1 MEDQANAGA
10 ELTITSLDQTAR
22 GMTSMMKLSELI
34 ERLSVTPVAMS
45 YPLTDPTLEGCAAL
59 DQAGSGTL
67 SFVAGAHR
75 AHLIEKT
82 QASALILPPDTD
94 LQALATS
101 RGIAWFAIEHPR
113 YWFAQAL
120 NCFYQPWQLLSDCHS
135 TAVIDATAQ
144 LGEGVGVGA
153 HVVIHG
159 DVRLGDEVQIFPNVV
174 IYPGVVI
181 GDRTIL
187 HANCVIHERTVIGAD
202 CVIHSGAVIGAEGFG
217 FVPVV
222 DQDRRWYP
230 MPQSG
235 QTILEDQVVVGC
247 NTTIDRPSVGET
259 RIGAGT
265 KIDNL
270 VQIGHG
276 SQIGADSLICA
287 QTGMAGAT
295 KLGQQ
300 VILAG
305 QVGISGQVTL
315 GDRTIV
321 AAQSGVHQSLSP
333 DSKVAG
339 YPAMNHQLWL
349 RAMAVVKRL
358 PQLVRRVKVLEQKI
372 TELLA
377 SD

>member
-1 MEDQANAGA
+1 
-10 ELTITSLDQTAR
+10 
-22 GMTSMMKLSELI
+22 MKLSELI
-34 ERLSVTPVAMS
+34 EWLAITPVAMS
-45 YPLTDPTLEGCAAL
+45 SPLTDPTLYGCAAL
-59 DQAGSGTL
+59 DQAGPGTL
-67 SFVAGAHR
+67 SFVEGVQR
-75 AHLIEKT
+75 THLIEKT
-82 QASALILPPDTD
+82 QASVLILPPDVD

-101 RGIAWFAIEHPR
+101 RGIAWFAVEHPR
-113 YWFAQAL
+113 YWFARAL
-120 NCFYQPWQLLSDCHS
+120 TCFYQPCRLPSDCHA
-135 TAVIDATAQ
+135 TAVIDAVAQ
-144 LGEGVGVGA
+144 IGEGVGVGA
-153 HVVIHG
+153 HVVIYG
-159 DVRLGDEVQIFPNVV
+159 DVSLGNEVQIFPNVV
-174 IYPGVVI
+174 IYPGVTI
-181 GDRTIL
+181 GDRTVL

-217 FVPVV
+217 FVPV
-222 DQDRRWYP
+222 DQARRWYP

-235 QTILEDQVVVGC
+235 QTILEEQVVVGC
-247 NTTIDRPSVGET
+247 NTTIDRPAVGET

-287 QTGMAGAT
+287 QVGLAGAT

-315 GDRTIV
+315 GDRTTV
-321 AAQSGVHQSLSP
+321 AAQSGVHQSLMP

-339 YPAMNHQLWL
+339 YPAINHRLWL

-358 PQLVRRVKVLEQKI
+358 PQLVQRVRVLEQKI
-372 TELLA
+372 AKLLE
-377 SD
+377 SH

>member
-1 MEDQANAGA
+1 
-10 ELTITSLDQTAR
+10 
-22 GMTSMMKLSELI
+22 MKLSELI
-34 ERLSVTPVAMS
+34 ERLAITPVAMS
-45 YPLTDPTLEGCAAL
+45 SPLTDPTLHGCAAL
-59 DQAGSGTL
+59 DQAGPGIL
-67 SFVAGAHR
+67 SFVEGAHR

-82 QASALILPPDTD
+82 QASVLILPPDAD

-101 RGIAWFAIEHPR
+101 RGMAWFAVEHPR
-113 YWFAQAL
+113 YWFARAL
-120 NCFYQPWQLLSDCHS
+120 TCFYQPWRLPSNCHT
-135 TAVIDATAQ
+135 TAVIDAEVQ
-144 LGEGVGVGA
+144 IGEGVGVGA
-153 HVVIHG
+153 HVVIHE
-159 DVRLGDEVQIFPNVV
+159 DVRLGNDVQIFPNVV
-174 IYPGVVI
+174 IYPGVTI
-181 GDRTIL
+181 GDRTLL
-187 HANCVIHERTVIGAD
+187 HANCVIHERTSIGAD

-217 FVPVV
+217 FVPIV
-222 DQDRRWYP
+222 DQARRWYP

-247 NTTIDRPSVGET
+247 NTTIDRPAVGET

-287 QTGMAGAT
+287 QVGLAGAT

-315 GDRTIV
+315 GDRTTV
-321 AAQSGVHQSLSP
+321 AAQSGVHQSLMP

-339 YPAMNHQLWL
+339 YPAINHRLWL

-358 PQLVRRVKVLEQKI
+358 PQLVQRVRVLEQKI
-372 TELLA
+372 AKLLGA
-377 SD
+377 H

>member
-1 MEDQANAGA
+1 MV
-10 ELTITSLDQTAR
+10 
-22 GMTSMMKLSELI
+22 KLSELMK
-34 ERLSVTPVAMS
+34 RLAVTPVAMS
-45 YPLTDPTLEGCAAL
+45 DSLLDPTLEGCAAL
-59 DQAGSGTL
+59 GQAGSGTL
-67 SFVAGAHR
+67 SFVDGSQR
-75 AHLIEKT
+75 THLIEKT
-82 QASALILPPDTD
+82 KASALILPPDAH
-94 LQALATS
+94 LQSLATS
-101 RGIAWFAIEHPR
+101 RGIAWFAVEHPR
-113 YWFAQAL
+113 YWFARAL
-120 NCFYQPWQLLSDCHS
+120 TCFYQPCRLPSDCHA
-135 TAVIDATAQ
+135 TAVIDAVAQ
-144 LGEGVGVGA
+144 IGEGVGVGA
-153 HVVIHG
+153 HVVIYG
-159 DVRLGDEVQIFPNVV
+159 DVSLGNEVQIFPNVV
-174 IYPGVVI
+174 IYPGVTI
-181 GDRTIL
+181 GDRTVL

-222 DQDRRWYP
+222 GQDRRWYP

-247 NTTIDRPSVGET
+247 NTTIDRPAVGET

-287 QTGMAGAT
+287 QAGLAGAT
-295 KLGQQ
+295 QLGQE

-315 GDRTIV
+315 GDRTTV
-321 AAQSGVHQSLSP
+321 AAQSGVHQSLMP

-339 YPAMNHQLWL
+339 YPAINHRLWL

-358 PQLVRRVKVLEQKI
+358 PQLVQRVRVLEQKI
-372 TELLA
+372 AKLLG
-377 SD
+377 SH